1 MSHLPT
7 AGGRVQDDIEA
18 LRNYIRQ
25 ESGYSGTID
34 PDLDLLDGNILDS
47 FSIVQLAI
55 FLQERFGIELEPEDF
70 TRAHLATLS
79 GILALIE
86 KRRSEKTA

>member
-1 MSHLPT
+1 
-7 AGGRVQDDIEA
+7 VQDEIE
-18 LRNYIRQ
+18 LIRDYIRQ

-55 FLQERFGIELEPEDF
+55 FLQERFGIELESEDF
-70 TRAHLATLS
+70 ARAHLATLS
-79 GILALIE
+79 GILALVE
-86 KRRSEKTA
+86 RRRSDKAA